1 MKTLLLSLGTL
12 FFAFQAFSQAD
23 KPAVKFLNPLSVT
36 KPNGY
41 SHAVEVD
48 LGNCRMLIISGQV
61 AIDAEGNLVGKDD
74 FALQTE
80 QVFKNIKSIIDS
92 AGGTMANIVKL
103 GIYLRDVSQ
112 IQYFREVRNR
122 YIDIKNPPASTLV
135 EVPGLFRRDL
145 LVEVEATAI
154 LAK

>member
-1 MKTLLLSLGTL
+1 MKIILLSLGAL
-12 FFAFQAFSQAD
+12 FLSFHAFSQAGM
-23 KPAVKFLNPLSVT
+23 PIVKFLNPLSVT

-41 SHAVEVD
+41 AHAVEVD

-61 AIDAEGNLVGKDD
+61 AIDASGNLVGKDD
-74 FALQTE
+74 LAQQTE

-92 AGGTMANIVKL
+92 AGGTMASIVKL
-103 GIYLRDVSQ
+103 GIYLRDASQ

-122 YIDIKNPPASTLV
+122 YINIKNPPASTLV
-135 EVPGLFRRDL
+135 EVSGLFRKDL